1 MIGNSNDKTNI
12 SHKLLLTNRQVATL
26 RRAFANYLLV
36 DIKLSKIQLSKIVQ
50 SGRVLGRPHGPLLKA
65 GLPLMTTVFEPLG
78 KSALIPLGL
87 TVAAAATGIHIK
99 ILGSGTT
106 TLIISNEK
114 MKTL

>member
-1 MIGNSNDKTNI
+1 MIGNSNDKTNF

-50 SGRVLGRPHGPLLKA
+50 SGRVLGGNHGPLLKA

-78 KSALIPLGL
+78 KSA

-114 MKTL
+114 IKTL